1 MHAPKE
7 QKLKVMEEENAP
19 KVQKL
24 KVIEEE
30 NALKGQKLLAQGN
43 ALGNMQ
49 ARMSP

>member
-7 QKLKVMEEENAP
+7 QKLKVMEEENA
-19 KVQKL
+19 
-24 KVIEEE
+24 
-30 NALKGQKLLAQGN
+30 LKGQKHLAQGN